1 MFKFCKKFINLGST
15 LERSKDVAGTETTGP
30 SSLET
35 VDVLVENRL
44 EELGLTQ
51 SSTLTFL
58 MSTFTQSS
66 DRSDSTTFK
75 KDEGDDAIAPTFVE
89 QNDVVVVVGCVAAV
103 VGNDIVVVVCDVV
116 VCDVV
121 VDVVVGEAVVATPF
135 DK

>member
-15 LERSKDVAGTETTGP
+15 LDRSKEFEGTETTGP

-58 MSTFTQSS
+58 MSTFTQSL
-66 DRSDSTTFK
+66 DCPDSKSFK
-75 KDEGDDAIAPTFVE
+75 ENDGDALAPTFVVGNNIVVVVRVAVVVG
-89 QNDVVVVVGCVAAV
+89 NDVVVVVC
-103 VGNDIVVVVCDVV
+103 VVVV
-116 VCDVV
+116 
-121 VDVVVGEAVVATPF
+121 VGDAVVEVLTTPL